1 MSDHGDNP
9 GVELANQVRR
19 EFRRRLIEEQLP
31 RITRCAELL
40 GDDRVWQRPS
50 DNTNSVGNL
59 ILHLCGNTTQWIMAQ
74 FTELSDQRKRDAE
87 FAATGGLTTQQL
99 TERLREVYTEACAIV
114 DDVSLAQLLA
124 ARVVQGY
131 DETGL
136 SAILHVLEHT
146 SGHAGQIYAWTKQA
160 TGIDLSFYDL

>member
-1 MSDHGDNP
+1 MTDAAQQFAD
-9 GVELANQVRR
+9 QVRR

-31 RITRCAELL
+31 RMSHCAELL
-40 GDDRVWQRPS
+40 GDERIWQRPS
-50 DNTNSVGNL
+50 ANTNSAGNL

-74 FTELSDQRKRDAE
+74 FTELTDQRQRDAE
-87 FAATGGLTTQQL
+87 FAADGGRTVAQL
-99 TERLREVYTEACAIV
+99 TARLRDVYTEACDVV
-114 DDVSLAQLLA
+114 DNVTLEQLLA
-124 ARVVQGY
+124 QRTVQGY
-131 DETGL
+131 QETGL